1 MNKKALFVGAIFLT
15 VAITIII
22 HEDSELVTPPNAGR
36 SSRGALDVIGPAWLR
51 SLFAINRS
59 YLAS

>member
-1 MNKKALFVGAIFLT
+1 VVN
-15 VAITIII
+15 
-22 HEDSELVTPPNAGR
+22 EDSEPVAPANAGR
-36 SSRGALDVIGPAWLR
+36 SSRGALDVIGPVWLR